1 MNNQMGHM
9 TDDDLRI
16 TREHLEASKQVIDH
30 LADPAKLRVILH
42 DVLDLSIGLI
52 DEQRRGLAEDVAN
65 PTSATRQHNGDGS
78 REMLAALVR
87 IAEIAEGHWLQLSKN
102 DRVLADGK
110 YRHHV
115 MSKLGNALR
124 EYRMLSQVQTTSHS
138 TGPEQAVN
146 GADRTAP
153 LQGSGATETA
163 RRT

>member
-1 MNNQMGHM
+1 MGRM

-16 TREHLEASKQVIDH
+16 TKEHLEASRQVIDH
-30 LADPAKLRVILH
+30 LADPAKLRAILR
-42 DVLDLSIGLI
+42 DLLDFSIGLI
-52 DEQRRGLAEDVAN
+52 NEQRMGLVEERADPMGAARG
-65 PTSATRQHNGDGS
+65 HHGDGS

-124 EYRMLSQVQTTSHS
+124 EYRALSQAQGASS
-138 TGPEQAVN
+138 PAGGEPGGN
-146 GADRTAP
+146 GADQTAAP
-153 LQGSGATETA
+153 QGRESAGTT
-163 RRT
+163 RQG